1 MTINAIV
8 AVDDRL
14 GIGANNTIPWPHNK
28 ADMKWF
34 RSNTDGGTVLMGRR
48 TWESIGSKNL
58 PNRINVVV
66 TSNELPDPV
75 PRGVLTGSAERHVR
89 PHWVMEGEMSIIL
102 EDLQRMYADRTVWV
116 LGGANIF
123 RQALPFVEK
132 LYLTTIPGKYDC
144 DVFLNKKEV
153 DDFSK
158 VLYNQTIDDT
168 RFEIRSR

>member
-1 MTINAIV
+1 
-8 AVDDRL
+8 
-14 GIGANNTIPWPHNK
+14 
-28 ADMKWF
+28 
-34 RSNTDGGTVLMGRR
+34 
-48 TWESIGSKNL
+48 
-58 PNRINVVV
+58 
-66 TSNELPDPV
+66 
-75 PRGVLTGSAERHVR
+75 
-89 PHWVMEGEMSIIL
+89 MEGDMGIIL

-116 LGGANIF
+116 IGGANIF

-132 LYLTTIPGKYDC
+132 LYLTTIPGKYEC